1 MHGSAE
7 GADYSRSHT
16 RLETERIANRDG
28 HLTDTQLLGIS
39 ESNVGARLT
48 RARQLLAEKLKK
60 EPL

>member
-39 ESNVGARLT
+39 ESNVREVGRIDADDG
-48 RARQLLAEKLKK
+48 
-60 EPL
+60 